1 MRAYHSTV
9 VLDRMLLADRELLIL
24 QLLLDTG
31 ISMMQS
37 GVTFPLEWNLQHVF
51 RLRFHRHGNT
61 VLGN

>member
-9 VLDRMLLADRELLIL
+9 VLDRMILADRELLIL

-37 GVTFPLEWNLQHVF
+37 VATFPLERHLQHFV
-51 RLRFHRHGNT
+51 RLRFP
-61 VLGN
+61 